1 MPARVI
7 VIGLDAA
14 ESTLIERW
22 AAEGSLP
29 FFADLSKTAA
39 ACRLTN
45 SVRTLPSAIWTEL
58 TTGRL
63 GCKLGLYH
71 HPRQLRTGEAR
82 LRPILP
88 EDIDAGGFFWTVASR
103 AGRRVAAVDMP
114 EMIPAEGF
122 NGIQLCEWGGHDR
135 TFPVAGDPPGLLD
148 ELRAK
153 YGDHPVETC
162 DRHGATRRGYERLL
176 DDLLDGVSRKTALL
190 LDLLGREHWDL
201 FTCGYGETH
210 CVGHQ
215 YWHFHDP
222 RHPRHDPAAPERLR
236 GAVQAVYRRVAEG
249 VAAVVEAAGADATVL
264 VVASHGMGVYGGG
277 WQLLPEILA
286 RLGMASG
293 GEAAAAKG
301 YRRLQDSHSSLLKAV
316 KFVLRPV
323 IGRRIIRKLQ
333 TTAGSLHEPL
343 ESPQTRAAVLQNNAC
358 GAIRINLKGREPFG
372 SVEPGPE
379 ADALTAELK
388 SELLALED
396 PETGEPIVERVV
408 TPEEAFGA
416 DHHPDLPD
424 LLVGFRTDLGPIE
437 SCRSDRVGQV
447 HVPIYSAS
455 LPRTGDHT
463 AESRLWIK
471 GPGVPAGER
480 LADANVLD
488 VAPTVLRLLDVPL
501 PDTLDGRPLPI

>member
-22 AAEGSLP
+22 TAEGSLP
-29 FFADLSKTAA
+29 FFTDFAA
-39 ACRLTN
+39 AASVCRLTN
-45 SVRTLPSAIWTEL
+45 HFRTLPDAIWPEL
-58 TTGRL
+58 TSGRSC
-63 GCKLGLYH
+63 GKAGIYYQ
-71 HPRQLRTGEAR
+71 PAQLRTGEAR
-82 LRPILP
+82 PRPLLP
-88 EDIDAGGFFWTVASR
+88 EDIDAGGFYWAVASR

-114 EMIPAEGF
+114 YNVTTQDF
-122 NGIQLCEWGGHDR
+122 NGVQLCEWGLHDR
-135 TFPVAGDPPGLLD
+135 CFPVTSGPPGLVD
-148 ELRAK
+148 ELRAE
-153 YGDHPVETC
+153 YGDHPVGSC
-162 DRHGATRRGYERLL
+162 DRHGETREGYERLL

-201 FTCGYGETH
+201 FTCAYGETH

-215 YWHFHDP
+215 YWHFFDP
-222 RHPRHDPAAPERLR
+222 RHPRHDPAAPEHLR

-249 VAAVVEAAGADATVL
+249 VAAVVEAAGAGATVL
-264 VVASHGMGVYGGG
+264 VIASHGMGVHAGGP
-277 WQLLPEILA
+277 QLLPEVLA
-286 RLGMASG
+286 RLGMSSG
-293 GEAAAAKG
+293 GGTRVASR
-301 YRRLQDSHSSLLKAV
+301 YRRLQGSHSSVLKAV
-316 KFVLRPV
+316 KFVLKPV
-323 IGRRIIRKLQ
+323 IGRRMIRKLQ

-343 ESPQTRAAVLQNNAC
+343 ESPRTRAAVLKNNTC

-372 SVEPGPE
+372 SVEPGVE
-379 ADALTAELK
+379 ADALTAELR
-388 SELLALED
+388 SELLALRE

-408 TPEEAFGA
+408 TAGEVFGP

-424 LLVGFRTDLGPIE
+424 LLVAFRTDMGPIE

-447 HVPIYSAS
+447 HVPIYSPS

-471 GPGVPAGER
+471 GPGVPAGGR
-480 LADANVLD
+480 LADGNVLD

>member
-29 FFADLSKTAA
+29 FFADLSTAA
-39 ACRLTN
+39 SACRLTN
-45 SVRTLPSAIWTEL
+45 SIKTLPSAIWTEL

-63 GCKLGLYH
+63 GCKLGIYH

-82 LRPILP
+82 PRPLLP
-88 EDIDAGGFFWTVASR
+88 EDIDAGDFFWTVASR

-114 EMIPAEGF
+114 EMITAEGF

-153 YGDHPVETC
+153 YGDHPVESC
-162 DRHGATRRGYERLL
+162 DRHGATPRGYERLL
-176 DDLLDGVSRKTALL
+176 DDLLDGVSRKTALF

-201 FTCGYGETH
+201 FTCAFGETH
-210 CVGHQ
+210 CIGHQ
-215 YWHFHDP
+215 YWHFLDP

-236 GAVQAVYRRVAEG
+236 GAVQAVYQRVTEG
-249 VAAVVEAAGADATVL
+249 VAAMVEAAGTDATVL
-264 VVASHGMGVYGGG
+264 VFASHGMGIYGGG
-277 WQLLPEILA
+277 PQLLPEILS

-293 GEAAAAKG
+293 GETAAASR
-301 YRRLQDSHSSLLKAV
+301 YRQLQGSHSSVLKAV
-316 KFVLRPV
+316 KFVLKPL
-323 IGRRIIRKLQ
+323 IGRRMIRKLQ

-343 ESPQTRAAVLQNNAC
+343 ESSQTRAAVLQNNAC

-372 SVEPGPE
+372 SVEPGVE
-379 ADALTAELK
+379 AEALVAQLK
-388 SELLALED
+388 SELLALEN
-396 PETGEPIVERVV
+396 PAAGEPIVEWVL

-447 HVPIYSAS
+447 HIPVYSPR
-455 LPRTGDHT
+455 LPRTGEHT